1 MKSKFLLTMSS
12 VLLAA
17 TLASC
22 GVAQA
27 SSVNSQPA
35 SEGGNSSV
43 VPSEDSNKGNSDQD
57 PDGSEPDVID
67 SKEPEVSDPNVP
79 EVASDWLEKFSE
91 KLAEGNFTAD
101 AGDDTYGDWLTVF
114 GISNE
119 AFVVDYVPAAEKE
132 GAADYGVIIHDGAV
146 YSFGIDANG
155 LSGFKAVYE
164 LTEED
169 DDAIVYDFDYTPMD
183 LLAVEWEDKGDGEY
197 STDDADFKAIFSIL
211 CGWGSDSAQYFSDI
225 TMVIEDTYDRATLTG
240 SVETEDGIVTAEIKI
255 GSIGKTKIQ
264 AVEDWLADPVIPQAD
279 KDYVGLFQTAIE
291 GENFTAVAS
300 EAGDEWCTF
309 YGFGPDAFYID
320 YSATAESQYEA
331 EDYGYLIY
339 DEALYSF
346 SIEGNALANF
356 KLLDDGTE
364 KPWTDV
370 NDAVY
375 GPMDLAAADYSFVDG
390 STFTTDDTY
399 AKAAILV
406 LNGYKYSYASQLG
419 DVEATFNDAGDEAIF
434 ASSIASGIMQV
445 EVKNLGSTTNAVIDA
460 YLANPVA
467 PTLEL
472 TWPAEDVA
480 AIVDALAPGSET
492 VLPVLETYE
501 DFSVDSGAEKAAEN
515 GYGMLTID
523 TDDDSLVG
531 TYEAALVAAGWVDT
545 PEGFLSPEGDILVT
559 CDFINYYNLFTYF
572 EIVISGYEAPSEA
585 WPAEEVA
592 ALLGDS
598 VTDVAL
604 AFNGENSGFRFLE
617 EDAAIRVFVAKGQE
631 EALLAAY
638 NAALAD
644 ANWTLQADGSYLSPN
659 EQIFVLASVETD
671 GAILIEF
678 ASNPWLEAVL
688 ALPLDVINAA
698 LGELGF
704 EFTLPESFAL
714 TDPEESGFLVNY
726 ETETLYPNVG
736 VGVKGN
742 ALDAWVAA
750 IEAIVKANGFALEE
764 EHSDETFFCYYNETT
779 GQEVDVLYDAA
790 QDATYVMFF
799 E

>member
-35 SEGGNSSV
+35 SEGGNASV

-57 PDGSEPDVID
+57 PDGSEPEVID

-91 KLAEGNFTAD
+91 KLAEGNFTAE

-119 AFVVDYVPAAEKE
+119 VFVVDYVPAAEKE
-132 GAADYGVIIHDGAV
+132 GAADYGVVIHDGVV
-146 YSFGIDANG
+146 YSFGIDAAG
-155 LSGFKAVYE
+155 LSGFKAVVE

-183 LLAVEWEDKGDGEY
+183 LLAVDWEDNGDGEY
-197 STDDADFKAIFSIL
+197 STDDAGFKTAFSIL
-211 CGWGSDSAQYFSDI
+211 CGWGSESAPYFSDI

-291 GENFTAVAS
+291 DENFTAVSS
-300 EAGDEWCTF
+300 ESGDEWCTF
-309 YGFGPDAFYID
+309 YGFGPNAFYVD
-320 YSATAESQYEA
+320 YSAMAESQYEV
-331 EDYGYLIY
+331 EDYGFLIY
-339 DEALYSF
+339 DGALYSF
-346 SIEGNALANF
+346 SIEGDALANF

-364 KPWTDV
+364 EPWTDV
-370 NDAVY
+370 NDTVY
-375 GPMDLAAADYSFVDG
+375 GPMFLAAADYSFVEDR
-390 STFTTDDTY
+390 TFTTDDLY
-399 AKAAILV
+399 AKASILV
-406 LNGYKYSYASQLG
+406 LNGYNYSYASQIG
-419 DVEATFNDAGDEAIF
+419 DVEATFNDAGDEAVF
-434 ASSIASGIMQV
+434 ASGVMQV

-467 PTLEL
+467 PTLES

-480 AIVDALAPGSET
+480 AIVDALVPGSET
-492 VLPVLETYE
+492 VLPALETY
-501 DFSVDSGAEKAAEN
+501 DDCSVDSGADKVPEN

-523 TDDDSLVG
+523 TDDESLAD

-559 CDFINYYNLFTYF
+559 CEFVNYYNLFSYF
-572 EIVISGYEAPSEA
+572 EIVISAYEAPAEA
-585 WPAEEVA
+585 WPAEEIA

-617 EDAAIRVFVAKGQE
+617 EDSAIRVFVEKGQE
-631 EALLAAY
+631 QTLLAAY
-638 NAALAD
+638 NAALVD
-644 ANWTLQADGSYLSPN
+644 AGWALQADGSYLSPN
-659 EQIFVLASVETD
+659 EQIVVLASVETD

-688 ALPLDVINAA
+688 ALPLDVINSA

-704 EFTLPESFAL
+704 EFTLPEDFAL
-714 TDPEESGFLVNY
+714 TDPEESGFLVQY
-726 ETETLYPNVG
+726 ETEVLYPNVG
-736 VGVKGN
+736 VAVKGD

-750 IEAIVKANGFALEE
+750 IETILDANGFAFQEE
-764 EHSDETFFCYYNETT
+764 YSEEAWFVYYNETT
-779 GQEVDVLYDAA
+779 GQEVDVLYDAEE
-790 QDATYVMFF
+790 DMTYVVFY